1 MTRIVERART
11 AAQIP
16 DLTFRMCRTT
26 FATLFEGDI
35 RDAQA
40 ILGHHSPAF
49 PLPVYRKPISA
60 RSQTAVEDLD
70 RRLKVVPIKKRAS

>member
-1 MTRIVERART
+1 VEPLNSARK

-40 ILGHHSPAF
+40 MLGHHSPAF
-49 PLPVYRKPISA
+49 TLKVYRKPVTA
-60 RSQTAVEDLD
+60 RQQSAVEELD
-70 RRLKVVPIKKRAS
+70 RRLKVIPIKKGAA